1 MTKKRLYT
9 FSQVLEYAKE
19 YCAKEERCQ
28 SQVIEKLMNLGLTKE
43 ESEDCVAKLI
53 CQGYINEQRYAEL
66 FAVSKFHQNK
76 WGKIK
81 IAYYLKQKRI
91 SEPCIKKGLEAIDY
105 NEYISLIEEI
115 FSKKYFSISKDKK
128 IKTKKSFEYLL
139 GKGFAYNDIVEAIK
153 DKGYDF

>member
-1 MTKKRLYT
+1 MLPGTGSFDGHVHRQTPL
-9 FSQVLEYAKE
+9 S
-19 YCAKEERCQ
+19 CH
-28 SQVIEKLMNLGLTKE
+28 
-43 ESEDCVAKLI
+43 VAD
-53 CQGYINEQRYAEL
+53 R
-66 FAVSKFHQNK
+66 FHQNK

-153 DKGYDF
+153 DKEYDF